1 MGKASLEA
9 LNVPVESRIDQL
21 RVNLERGRWVLQD
34 FTDTF
39 LLVNIAGFRVY
50 YSVENMVKWSARAQV
65 GMTYRQTPV
74 FKAEM
79 EYLVFNPTWTVP
91 PTILKNDVLPAIQK
105 DIGYLAEK
113 NMVVL
118 DNSGKVVDPGS
129 IDWAGYAGGNFRY
142 TIRQEPG
149 PTNALGRVKFI
160 FPNKHFVFLHDTPS
174 KSLFERSERA
184 FSSGCIRVEHPF
196 ELAELLL
203 ADKGYDQAKIA
214 QVLDTGKIENVY
226 LTKPL
231 PVLLLYWTTFTTLE
245 GQCNFRKDVYGRDP
259 GIIAALDGPIVVR
272 KEHEDERNRNI
283 RELKTN
289 Q

>member
-1 MGKASLEA
+1 MSSI
-9 LNVPVESRIDQL
+9 PH
-21 RVNLERGRWVLQD
+21 GR
-34 FTDTF
+34 
-39 LLVNIAGFRVY
+39 Y
-50 YSVENMVKWSARAQV
+50 
-65 GMTYRQTPV
+65 
-74 FKAEM
+74 
-79 EYLVFNPTWTVP
+79 
-91 PTILKNDVLPAIQK
+91 PTILKNDVLPAIRK

-118 DNSGKVVDPGS
+118 DNSGKVVYPGS
-129 IDWAGYAGGNFRY
+129 IDWARYAGGNFPY
-142 TIRQEPG
+142 TIRQKPG

-196 ELAELLL
+196 ELVELLL

-214 QVLDTGKIENVY
+214 QVLDTGKLKNVY

-231 PVLLLYWTTFTTLE
+231 PTLLLYWTTFTTLD
-245 GQCNFRKDVYGRDP
+245 GQCNFRKDVYGRNP
-259 GIIAALDGPIVVR
+259 RIIAALNGPIAIR
-272 KEHEDERNRNI
+272 KKHEDEKNRNI